1 MMICKIEK
9 NNIILRNRLIMSQLC
24 LIKKDNTMAQI
35 GAIATSG
42 VITQN
47 ALEQYL
53 IINSASTTT
62 EAAFAD
68 LDSLNIS
75 VNGTEIVSL
84 NTNAILDRAF
94 GVGNQVGGKSV
105 TTESLPKQMV
115 LQLGDGKIEGVNV
128 NISATTSNSTSY
140 NFYANSSNLGT
151 ENYFWSTS
159 TINSLSN
166 NVFQDFRTLVLP
178 QSNGEAIITWRNG
191 FSSKFTLDSGKEL
204 VSLASAYMSQVN
216 VMEDS
221 IGVYNYDDAIASVQY
236 FNTDGSNAQTCII
249 NR

>member
-1 MMICKIEK
+1 MAKIGTT
-9 NNIILRNRLIMSQLC
+9 
-24 LIKKDNTMAQI
+24 DN
-35 GAIATSG
+35 

-53 IINSASTTT
+53 VINSASTTT

-68 LDSLNIS
+68 LTALNIS

-84 NTNAILDRAF
+84 STNAILDRAF
-94 GVGNQVGGKSV
+94 GVSNQVGGKSV

-115 LQLGDGKIEGVNV
+115 LPLADGKIEGVNV
-128 NISATTSNSTSY
+128 NYSFTTSGGTTYSV
-140 NFYANSSNLGT
+140 YANSENLGT

-166 NVFQDFRTLVLP
+166 NVFQDFRSLVIPELAG
-178 QSNGEAIITWRNG
+178 QAIVNWTNG
-191 FSSKFTLDSGKEL
+191 FSAKFDLDSGKEL
-204 VSLASAYMSQVN
+204 VALASSYMSQVN

-221 IGVYNYDDAIASVQY
+221 IGVYNYDGSIASVQY
-236 FNTDGSNAQTCII
+236 FNTDGTNAQTCII

>member
-1 MMICKIEK
+1 MIWIIKR
-9 NNIILRNRLIMSQLC
+9 NNSILRNRLIISQLC
-24 LIKKDNTMAQI
+24 KIIKYNNMASI
-35 GAIATSG
+35 GNIATSG

-115 LQLGDGKIEGVNV
+115 LQLADGKIEGVNV

-140 NFYANSSNLGT
+140 TFYANSSNLGT

-178 QSNGEAIITWRNG
+178 QSNGEAIVTWRNG
-191 FSSKFTLDSGKEL
+191 FSSKFTLDAGKEL

-221 IGVYNYDDAIASVQY
+221 IAVYNYDDAIASVQY

>member
-1 MMICKIEK
+1 MIWIIKR
-9 NNIILRNRLIMSQLC
+9 NNSILRNRLIFSQLC
-24 LIKKDNTMAQI
+24 KIIKYNKMAQI

-53 IINSASTTT
+53 VINSASTTT

-191 FSSKFTLDSGKEL
+191 FSSKFTLDAGKEL
-204 VSLASAYMSQVN
+204 VSLASSYMSQVN

-236 FNTDGSNAQTCII
+236 FNNDGSNAQTCII

>member
-1 MMICKIEK
+1 MAKIGTT
-9 NNIILRNRLIMSQLC
+9 
-24 LIKKDNTMAQI
+24 DN
-35 GAIATSG
+35 

-53 IINSASTTT
+53 VINSASTTT
-62 EAAFAD
+62 EATFAD
-68 LDSLNIS
+68 LTAVNIS

-84 NTNAILDRAF
+84 STNDILDRAF
-94 GVGNQVGGKSV
+94 GVSNQVGGKSV

-115 LQLGDGKIEGVNV
+115 LPLADGKIEGVNV
-128 NISATTSNSTSY
+128 NYSFTSTSTY
-140 NFYANSSNLGT
+140 SVYANSENLGT

-166 NVFQDFRTLVLP
+166 NVFQDFRSLVLP
-178 QSNGEAIITWRNG
+178 QANGQAIVNWTNG
-191 FSSKFTLDSGKEL
+191 FSAKFDLDTGKEM
-204 VSLASAYMSQVN
+204 VSLASSYMSQVN

-221 IGVYNYDDAIASVQY
+221 IGVYNYDGSIASVQY
-236 FNTDGSNAQTCII
+236 FNTDGTNAQTCII

>member
-1 MMICKIEK
+1 MEKIWTT
-9 NNIILRNRLIMSQLC
+9 
-24 LIKKDNTMAQI
+24 DN
-35 GAIATSG
+35 

-53 IINSASTTT
+53 VINSASTTT

-68 LDSLNIS
+68 LTALNIS

-84 NTNAILDRAF
+84 STNAILERAF
-94 GVGNQVGGKSV
+94 AVSNQVGGKSV
-105 TTESLPKQMV
+105 TTNSLPSQMV
-115 LQLGDGKIEGVNV
+115 LPLSDGKIEGVNV
-128 NISATTSNSTSY
+128 NYSFTSSTEY
-140 NFYANSSNLGT
+140 NVYASSENLGT

-178 QSNGEAIITWRNG
+178 ELAGQAIINWTNG
-191 FSSKFTLDSGKEL
+191 FSAKFDLDSGKEL
-204 VSLASAYMSQVN
+204 VALASSYMSQVN
-216 VMEDS
+216 VAEDS
-221 IGVYNYDDAIASVQY
+221 IGIYNYDGSIASVQY
-236 FNTDGSNAQTCII
+236 FNTDGTNAQTAVI

>member
-1 MMICKIEK
+1 MIWIIKR
-9 NNIILRNRLIMSQLC
+9 NNSILRNRLIMSQLC
-24 LIKKDNTMAQI
+24 SIKNINNMAKI
-35 GAIATSG
+35 GNIATSG

-53 IINSASTTT
+53 VINSASTTT
-62 EAAFAD
+62 EATFED

-105 TTESLPKQMV
+105 TTQSLPKQMV

-140 NFYANSSNLGT
+140 TFYANSSNLGT

-159 TINSLSN
+159 TINALSN

-178 QSNGEAIITWRNG
+178 QSNGEAIVTWRNG
-191 FSSKFTLDSGKEL
+191 FSSKFTLDAGKEL
-204 VSLASAYMSQVN
+204 VSLASSYMSQVN

-221 IGVYNYDDAIASVQY
+221 IALYNYDDAIASCQY
-236 FNTDGSNAQTCII
+236 FNNNGAAAQTCII